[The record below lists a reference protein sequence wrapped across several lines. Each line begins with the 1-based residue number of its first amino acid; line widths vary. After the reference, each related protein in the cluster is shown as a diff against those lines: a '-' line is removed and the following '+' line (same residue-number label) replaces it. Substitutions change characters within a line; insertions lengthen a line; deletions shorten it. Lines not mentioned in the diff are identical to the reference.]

1 MRPALHAL
9 AALCLAAGAARADD
23 GLVRIDTRPGVRV
36 GYWMME
42 RPKASATVV
51 LLPGG
56 EGGIGLKDGALH
68 STNFLVRE
76 RDRFAAA
83 GFNVAIVGKPS
94 DRGDL
99 DLAFRA
105 GPAHVEDLRRVV
117 GELRARYGKPVW
129 LVGTS
134 RGTVSAAA
142 AAIALGDAIAG
153 VVLTSSITAPDVPEA
168 VENLPLA
175 KVRVP
180 VLVVHHRKDAC
191 RDTPA
196 AQAPRIVEALTQA
209 SVKKLLVVDGGSGA
223 RGGYCQ
229 PLHWHGFIGMEQE
242 TVDAIA
248 DFIRDRH
255 PEPAARGPS
264 PDS

>member
-1 MRPALHAL
+1 VRGAIAAL
-9 AALCLAAGAARADD
+9 AGACLASVAAFADD
-23 GLVRIDTRPGVRV
+23 GLVRIDTRPGVKV

-42 RPKASATVV
+42 RPKAAATLV

-94 DRGDL
+94 DRDDL

-105 GPAHVEDLRRVV
+105 GPEHVEDLRRVV
-117 GELRARYGKPVW
+117 EALHARYGKPVW

-153 VVLTSSITAPDVPEA
+153 VVLTSSITAPHVPQA

-175 KVRVP
+175 KIRVP

-191 RDTPA
+191 PDTPA
-196 AQAPRIVEALTQA
+196 LQAPRIVEGLANA
-209 SVKKLLVVDGGSGA
+209 PAKKLVLMDGGHGA
-223 RGGYCQ
+223 RGGHCQ
-229 PLHWHGFIGMEQE
+229 PLHWHGFIGVEQE

-248 DFIRDRH
+248 DFIRDRR
-255 PEPAARGPS
+255 PEPG
-264 PDS
+264 

>member
-1 MRPALHAL
+1 MAL
-9 AALCLAAGAARADD
+9 AAATLAAGAALAGD

-42 RPKASATVV
+42 RPNAAATLV

-56 EGGIGLKDGALH
+56 AGGIGLKDGAPR

-94 DRGDL
+94 DRDDL

-105 GPAHVEDLRRVV
+105 GPEHVEDLRRVV
-117 GELRARYGKPVW
+117 AQLRSRYGKPVW

-142 AAIALGDAIAG
+142 AAIALGDAVAG
-153 VVLTSSITAPDVPEA
+153 VVLTSSITAPGDPQA
-168 VENLPLA
+168 VENLALA
-175 KVRVP
+175 KIRVP
-180 VLVVHHRKDAC
+180 VLVVHHRRDAC
-191 RDTPA
+191 RETPPSEA
-196 AQAPRIVEALTQA
+196 ARIVEGLAQAP
-209 SVKKLLVVDGGSGA
+209 VKKLLLVDGGSGA

-229 PLHWHGFIGMEQE
+229 PLHWHGFIGMEQQA
-242 TVDAIA
+242 VDAIA
-248 DFIRDRH
+248 DFIRDRR
-255 PEPAARGPS
+255 PEPGARGPS

>member
-1 MRPALHAL
+1 MRGAIAAL
-9 AALCLAAGAARADD
+9 AAACLASAAAFADD
-23 GLVRIDTRPGVRV
+23 GLVRIDTRPGVKV

-42 RPKASATVV
+42 RPKAAATLV

-94 DRGDL
+94 DRDDL

-105 GPAHVEDLRRVV
+105 GPEHVEDLRRVV
-117 GELRARYGKPVW
+117 EALHARYGKPVW

-153 VVLTSSITAPDVPEA
+153 VVLTSSITQAKGPYA
-168 VENLPLA
+168 VEDLDLA
-175 KVRVP
+175 RIKVP
-180 VLVVHHRKDAC
+180 VLVMHHKRDKCNATLPSDAGLIV
-191 RDTPA
+191 DGLKN
-196 AQAPRIVEALTQA
+196 AP
-209 SVKKLLVVDGGSGA
+209 VKKLAMVDGGSGA
-223 RGGYCQ
+223 RGDPCE
-229 PLHWHGFIGMEQE
+229 PWHWHGYVGMEQE
-242 TVDAIA
+242 AVDAIVA
-248 DFIRDRH
+248 FVRNPR
-255 PEPAARGPS
+255 AR
-264 PDS
+264 

>member
-1 MRPALHAL
+1 MTGNSALILALVCGL
-9 AALCLAAGAARADD
+9 AAVAYGFWARGWILSQDAGNARMQE
-23 GLVRIDTRPGVRV
+23 I
-36 GYWMME
+36 
-42 RPKASATVV
+42 
-51 LLPGG
+51 
-56 EGGIGLKDGALH
+56 
-68 STNFLVRE
+68 
-76 RDRFAAA
+76 
-83 GFNVAIVGKPS
+83 
-94 DRGDL
+94 
-99 DLAFRA
+99 
-105 GPAHVEDLRRVV
+105 
-117 GELRARYGKPVW
+117 
-129 LVGTS
+129 
-134 RGTVSAAA
+134 A
-142 AAIALGDAIAG
+142 AAIQTGAAAYLARQYKTIAIAG
-153 VVLTSSITAPDVPEA
+153 VVLTSSIIAPDVPEA

-175 KVRVP
+175 KIRVP